1 MSNGATSKRA
11 AKARV
16 ETVEAHRTKRD
27 DRLLDAVVT
36 SASLVA
42 SADGRIAAV
51 ERDQVADFLTG
62 TGFLAAF
69 SRDEIL
75 AAFDHRTRDLAD
87 HGSAELAVA
96 SLERFAGL
104 SAARLIANAGEQVAA
119 ADGEIT
125 VHELHMLRLIRAALT
140 SPPGLSRR
148 SLR

>member
-1 MSNGATSKRA
+1 MSNGATSKRTP
-11 AKARV
+11 KARV
-16 ETVEAHRTKRD
+16 ETIAAHRNKRD

-42 SADGRIAAV
+42 SADGRVAAV

-62 TGFLAAF
+62 TGFLAVF
-69 SRDEIL
+69 TRDEIL

-140 SPPGLSRR
+140 APPSLLRR